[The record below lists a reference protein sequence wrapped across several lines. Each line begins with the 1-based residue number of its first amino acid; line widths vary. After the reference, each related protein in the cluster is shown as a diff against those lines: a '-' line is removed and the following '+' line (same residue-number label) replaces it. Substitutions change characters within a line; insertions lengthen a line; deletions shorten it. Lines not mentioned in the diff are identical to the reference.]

1 MASDGLIS
9 RLQLSLMP
17 TLAILTHELNGLVS
31 SWLVR
36 LWLVAAA
43 VGTFFVVALL
53 LSWAIAE
60 VSFRTYESRFLALK
74 DRLAGRWSRAQTAS
88 SPRGGDDGARTPGR
102 ASVHPSAVD
111 A

>member
-1 MASDGLIS
+1 VSYGIYLFHLFGLYAAY
-9 RLQLSLMP
+9 R
-17 TLAILTHELNGLVS
+17 GLRS
-31 SWLVR
+31 MGDCS
-36 LWLVAAA
+36 

-74 DRLAGRWSRAQTAS
+74 DRVAGRWSRERTTS